1 MDDTLVMA
9 QKQEDLL
16 IMTREIITLLHL
28 LGFSINWDKS
38 ALIPS
43 QEIQFLDFVV
53 NSVTMTMSLPEE
65 KIKSIARACQTILKQ
80 ETVTVRELSRVLGKM
95 TAASQA
101 VLPAPLCYC
110 NLQRVKTLAYAR
122 TQSYEAVVPLDTLAQ
137 EELQWWCEFV
147 KNWNGKAILAPRL
160 QMTIESDASQLGWGA
175 RCGSIT
181 TGGLWSPEERSMHI
195 NCLEL
200 LGGFLAVKMFAK
212 DVQRE
217 PEHQTLH
224 GQHNSHLVCESNGGD
239 PLIQPLGNSR
249 KSVAMVFTKRDK
261 ADSRGSSGGPE
272 CMGRCRVSYSSL
284 ISGMEAAEEHLS
296 SSFGL
301 AGTMPDQP
309 ICDSPK
315 PSTSTV
321 CELEARPSCSGNR
334 CSRDEVGQLSGV
346 CLSSLFPSGQVLTQ
360 GDTRE
365 VYNYINST
373 CVASPSMVPNLAKV
387 PAW

>member
-1 MDDTLVMA
+1 MNLKALNRHMKRLHFKMEGAHLLKDLLQKGDWMISIDLKDAYLSVSVAQHYRHLLRFMWEGQLFQFQCLPFGLSTAPRVFTKVMKPVMSLLRQHGIRVIIFIDDTLVMA

-43 QEIQFLDFVV
+43 QEIQFLGFVV

-110 NLQRVKTLAYAR
+110 NLQRVKNLAYAR

-147 KNWNGKAILAPRL
+147 KNWNGKAILAPRP

-175 RCGSIT
+175 RCGSVT
-181 TGGLWSPEERSMHI
+181 TGGL
-195 NCLEL
+195 
-200 LGGFLAVKMFAK
+200 
-212 DVQRE
+212 
-217 PEHQTLH
+217 
-224 GQHNSHLVCESNGGD
+224 
-239 PLIQPLGNSR
+239 
-249 KSVAMVFTKRDK
+249 
-261 ADSRGSSGGPE
+261 
-272 CMGRCRVSYSSL
+272 
-284 ISGMEAAEEHLS
+284 
-296 SSFGL
+296 
-301 AGTMPDQP
+301 
-309 ICDSPK
+309 
-315 PSTSTV
+315 
-321 CELEARPSCSGNR
+321 
-334 CSRDEVGQLSGV
+334 
-346 CLSSLFPSGQVLTQ
+346 
-360 GDTRE
+360 
-365 VYNYINST
+365 
-373 CVASPSMVPNLAKV
+373 
-387 PAW
+387 